1 MKDDFSRNH
10 HKWGII
16 SHGEILRGG
25 NMLDTGDG
33 AVTGLAILNI
43 FDTFDVITAGRL
55 TITTFKNKLDFWSNE

>member
-1 MKDDFSRNH
+1 
-10 HKWGII
+10 
-16 SHGEILRGG
+16 
-25 NMLDTGDG
+25 MLDTGDG